1 MIAIFKYGAKEMATT
16 VGYTRSRMRMI
27 TTSEY
32 QTYLT
37 TGETT
42 GVYGYDR
49 SVKWQDSEGNKLTET
64 KDGQTIQGVYN
75 SRAAKLCTDYA
86 EQMKKWD
93 MLILESSKTGSAD
106 FVSIDNGNTNDLLS
120 GDYVNLYMGN
130 GFGTMF
136 KVYDRQK

>member
-1 MIAIFKYGAKEMATT
+1 MATT
-16 VGYTRSRMRMI
+16 VGYTRSRMRMF

-75 SRAAKLCTDYA
+75 SQAAKLCTNYA

-93 MLILESSKTGSAD
+93 MLILESSKTGLAD
-106 FVSIDNGNTNDLLS
+106 YVSIQMSDNGNTVTGYHCNNDLLS